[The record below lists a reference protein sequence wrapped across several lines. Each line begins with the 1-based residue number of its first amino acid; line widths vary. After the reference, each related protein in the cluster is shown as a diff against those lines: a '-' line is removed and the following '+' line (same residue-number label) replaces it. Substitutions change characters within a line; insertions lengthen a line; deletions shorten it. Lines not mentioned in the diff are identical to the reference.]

1 MSPHTL
7 SSAPAGW
14 GGVSGVGGA
23 PLCLGL
29 GVQGQDLAI
38 GITQSH
44 PRRWE
49 LTNSFRGPRGV
60 SGAAPSGF
68 ARWVRGPRSAQLF
81 CRACGAGNCRG
92 PGVSAA
98 GVRARHAGDASP
110 QRCRRLQL
118 RCITNRRRF
127 LLGVA
132 SPPCT
137 PHSATTSV
145 LSPRSPLGDRDR
157 VWGRVS
163 GRGGV
168 PTVCGSHPALAA
180 RAKAAVGAGES
191 GGVLVVRVR

>member
-1 MSPHTL
+1 M
-7 SSAPAGW
+7 
-14 GGVSGVGGA
+14 
-23 PLCLGL
+23 
-29 GVQGQDLAI
+29 AI

-44 PRRWE
+44 PRHWE
-49 LTNSFRGPRGV
+49 LTNGFRGPRGV

-92 PGVSAA
+92 LGVSAA

-118 RCITNRRRF
+118 HCITNRRRF

-168 PTVCGSHPALAA
+168 PTVCGLHPALAA
-180 RAKAAVGAGES
+180 WAKAAVGAGES
-191 GGVLVVRVR
+191 GGVLVVRVRKRDGGAGRSPWWCLCPLPKG